1 MKFIEFKENFNFM
14 KKIIMLVLACFTALG
29 CVSFAACKTNEKGND
44 DKISAACTI
53 FPLYD
58 WTKNIIGDRREEFEL
73 TFLVDGGVDF
83 HSYQP
88 SVQDIAKISTC
99 DLFIYV
105 GGESDAWVDNA
116 LKNATNKN
124 MKVINLLEVLGD
136 KVKAEETVEGMEHEH
151 DDDNEKDH
159 DGEHGVEE
167 YDEHVWLSLKN
178 AAVCCEE
185 IASAIKSLDEEN
197 AESYENNL
205 AAYKEKLTTLDK
217 NYSTAVTN
225 AKYKTLVFG
234 DRFPFRY
241 LADDYGLKYYA
252 AFAGCSA
259 ETEAS
264 FETIIFLAGKID
276 ELKLSA
282 VCTIEGANHKIAE
295 QVKNNTTAKNQK
307 VVTFDSM
314 QSVTVA
320 DMKNGVSYLAIMRE
334 NSEALTEAL
343 NG

>member
-1 MKFIEFKENFNFM
+1 M
-14 KKIIMLVLACFTALG
+14 KKIFAFIIAVFAALG
-29 CVSFAACKTNEKGND
+29 TISFAACAEKKND
-44 DKISAACTI
+44 NKLSVVCTI
-53 FPLYD
+53 FPEYD
-58 WTKNIIGDRREEFEL
+58 WVKNIIGDEQEKYDL
-73 TFLVDGGVDF
+73 TFLLDSGVDF

-276 ELKLSA
+276 ELSLPA
-282 VCTIEGANHKIAE
+282 VCETESAKHKIAE
-295 QVKNNTTAKNQK
+295 TVRDNTAKKNQK
-307 VVTFDSM
+307 IVAFNSM

>member
-1 MKFIEFKENFNFM
+1 MKRIFTLI
-14 KKIIMLVLACFTALG
+14 LACFTALG
-29 CVSFAACKTNEKGND
+29 CASFAACKINENDND
-44 DKISAACTI
+44 DKISAVCTI

-58 WTKNIIGDRREEFEL
+58 WTKNIIGDEQEKYDL
-73 TFLVDGGVDF
+73 TFLIDGGVDF

-116 LKNATNKN
+116 LKNATNKDI
-124 MKVINLLEVLGD
+124 KVINLLEVLGD
-136 KVKAEETVEGMEHEH
+136 KVKTEEAVEGMEHEH
-151 DDDNEKDH
+151 DDDHDHEEDH
-159 DGEHGVEE
+159 DGEHGEEE
-167 YDEHVWLSLKN
+167 YDEHVWLSLRN
-178 AAVCCEE
+178 AAVCCKE
-185 IASAIKSLDEEN
+185 IASAIKGLDEER
-197 AESYENNL
+197 ADSYENNL
-205 AAYKEKLTTLDK
+205 AAYREKLTTLDK
-217 NYSTAVTN
+217 NYSTAVSN
-225 AKYKTLVFG
+225 AKYNTLVFG

-252 AFAGCSA
+252 AFSGCSA

-276 ELKLSA
+276 ELKLPA
-282 VCTIEGANHKIAE
+282 VCTIEGSSHKIAE

-314 QSVTVA
+314 QSVTAKDVE
-320 DMKNGVSYLAIMRE
+320 NGVSYISIMQ
-334 NSEALTEAL
+334 NNLNALKNAL
-343 NG
+343 N

>member
-1 MKFIEFKENFNFM
+1 M

-58 WTKNIIGDRREEFEL
+58 WTKNIIGDRRKEFEL

-276 ELKLSA
+276 ELSLPA
-282 VCTIEGANHKIAE
+282 VCETESAKHKIAE
-295 QVKNNTTAKNQK
+295 TVRDNTAKKNQK
-307 VVTFDSM
+307 IVAFNSM

>member
-1 MKFIEFKENFNFM
+1 
-14 KKIIMLVLACFTALG
+14 
-29 CVSFAACKTNEKGND
+29 
-44 DKISAACTI
+44 
-53 FPLYD
+53 
-58 WTKNIIGDRREEFEL
+58 
-73 TFLVDGGVDF
+73 
-83 HSYQP
+83 
-88 SVQDIAKISTC
+88 
-99 DLFIYV
+99 
-105 GGESDAWVDNA
+105 
-116 LKNATNKN
+116 

-151 DDDNEKDH
+151 ETEEEHDHEHEEEK
-159 DGEHGVEE
+159 
-167 YDEHVWLSLKN
+167 DEHVWLSLKN
-178 AAVCCEE
+178 AE
-185 IASAIKSLDEEN
+185 IICKKLTSELSALDKN
-197 AESYENNL
+197 GAAAYEKNFE
-205 AAYKEKLTTLDK
+205 AYKEKLSALDK
-217 NYSTAVTN
+217 DYSSAAAN
-225 AKYKTLVFG
+225 SKYKTLVFG

-276 ELKLSA
+276 ELSLPA
-282 VCTIEGANHKIAE
+282 VCETESAKHKIAE
-295 QVKNNTTAKNQK
+295 TVRDNTAKKNQK
-307 VVTFDSM
+307 IVAFNSM